1 MPPQKMQKVRAYLRH
16 GDLYGLA
23 QESFSYVNWR
33 LRTSHDLELDLPGR
47 IQDVRAKYGLGK
59 ESQYGE
65 TAILRALLRDHPRP
79 YLVDVGAHDGR
90 SWSNSRGFMLRGWH
104 GILIEPLPKVFAQ
117 LAYVYRNNPN
127 AACLNLACTDS
138 SGEQQ
143 LFVGTDGD
151 TGMGS
156 SLCADDNEW
165 FAGMRSDTTITVK
178 TETLTS
184 LLDQANWPQDFALL
198 LVDAEGMDYEVLRG
212 LDFSRYQP
220 AVIVTEEY
228 MANPA
233 KHEAKYAMLGA
244 NGYRLHHVTGDG
256 ANSIWLAPS
265 FAIVA

>member
-33 LRTSHDLELDLPGR
+33 LRTSHDLEFDLPGR

-104 GILIEPLPKVFAQ
+104 GILVEPLPKVFTQ
-117 LAYVYRNNPN
+117 LAYIYRNNPK
-127 AACLNLACTDS
+127 ATCLNLACTDS
-138 SGEQQ
+138 SGEQT
-143 LFVGTDGD
+143 LYVGADGD
-151 TGMGS
+151 IGMGAT
-156 SLCADDNEW
+156 LCEDDNEW
-165 FAGMRSDTTITVK
+165 FADMRSDTTISVNTD
-178 TETLTS
+178 TLTNI
-184 LLDQANWPQDFALL
+184 LDKANWPKDFGLL
-198 LVDAEGMDYEVLRG
+198 LVDAEGMDYEVLCG
-212 LDFSRYQP
+212 LDFSRYEP

-228 MANPA
+228 MSNEA
-233 KHEAKYAMLGA
+233 KHAAKYNLLRES
-244 NGYRLHHVTGDG
+244 GYRLHQVTEAG
-256 ANSIWLAPS
+256 ANSVWLAPS